1 MLHPVIA
8 YDIATH
14 HRRAMLAQ
22 AATIAQARAAQRPRR
37 AGRGRPASWLV
48 FGTRLSLRPRAA

>member
-8 YDIATH
+8 YDIAAR

-22 AATIAQARAAQRPRR
+22 AARIAQARAAQRPRR
-37 AGRGRPASWLV
+37 ASGGRPLSRLV
-48 FGTRLSLRPRAA
+48 SGTRLSLRPRTA